1 MLSKTAIPKSAA
13 GRVGVAQFPLE
24 SGSQGAC
31 VLGFVFYIFLLMS
44 SQATQGT
51 LWDPALENAGK
62 LLLTLA
68 SGSQYLEK
76 DVYRAVYSHF
86 PLQQGREGVITGWPD
101 ACLKDSLHSGLIT
114 HLLISS

>member
-31 VLGFVFYIFLLMS
+31 RRFCVLHFSLDVVTGDSGDIVRSCLR
-44 SQATQGT
+44 
-51 LWDPALENAGK
+51 DAGK

-86 PLQQGREGVITGWPD
+86 PLQQGREGVITG
-101 ACLKDSLHSGLIT
+101 
-114 HLLISS
+114 